1 MDELLS
7 LMVADVVPEGTTTE
21 KNHEVEV
28 TEEVNPKCAVVVTP
42 PTTASSLKGR
52 ISTQVPNGSISNSN
66 SPSSSSSSSRGI
78 DDKCPYSK
86 YNIARREASSQEVTN
101 ILESSNCTFIPLPR
115 LSTMSHRSVENQRAT
130 SPIATIGI
138 VNSSTGTRLSK
149 GGNAY
154 AILEIAS
161 IYRAADGRN
170 PECLPMIS
178 LFLFGQAYSAFT
190 LKIQVA
196 DVVLILDPTSLP
208 QNGSEGNKNS
218 YSKNKKT
225 LQSFKI
231 YDETQLRRIGIST
244 ELHQIKKVEAMAKTA
259 KAKQPSKSASTAP
272 TNKFQKLKHAHN
284 PYSTNKPMFHHSNT
298 TVATFHHHVLDN
310 THRGRAVAVA
320 SRKPLLDVTSKM
332 VYGKKLGSIMDS
344 RVNIC
349 GSRLNSLPA
358 CQLPNTG
365 IDRHKVIKTPLSR
378 PLPHQQRRELAAS
391 LFEDNFDGSVPI
403 PKPNAHLLLKRPLT
417 DTYLS
422 ASATT
427 TSTNDVATPRKDKV
441 DSILKT
447 QRIIAAEL
455 LQAKQE
461 FSHTTAPTMKAYK
474 ETMQLR
480 PVPKKPILIGK
491 QGLKIGND
499 KDVTNNCKAA
509 NDCETERVKEV
520 EVSSSILFGS
530 ESDAIDT
537 ASILAAKSLFSDDLS
552 AHVYAKSRQC
562 VLELEQKEDFAA
574 MTKKK
579 KTQAGTA
586 GTKKILTE
594 YICET
599 CHFVHAGKPF
609 GCIAAGHIVKKRRK
623 LEETKVDV
631 TNSTN
636 LKKIL
641 LNKQGTSD
649 SDLQLGQG
657 LEWSGW
663 FNR

>member
-7 LMVADVVPEGTTTE
+7 LMAADAAPQGTTTQ
-21 KNHEVEV
+21 KNHGVKV
-28 TEEVNPKCAVVVTP
+28 TEKVNPKCAVVVTP
-42 PTTASSLKGR
+42 PTTASSLRGQ
-52 ISTQVPNGSISNSN
+52 ISTQVTNGGNSN
-66 SPSSSSSSSRGI
+66 SPSSSSSRGK
-78 DDKCPYSK
+78 DDKCPYSN

-101 ILESSNCTFIPLPR
+101 ILESFNCTFIPLPR
-115 LSTMSHRSVENQRAT
+115 LSTMSHQLVENQRAT

-154 AILEIAS
+154 TILEIAS

-196 DVVLILDPTSLP
+196 DVVLILDPTPLP
-208 QNGSEGNKNS
+208 QNGAEGSTNS
-218 YSKNKKT
+218 YSKKKKT

-231 YDETQLRRIGIST
+231 YDETQLRRIGTST
-244 ELHQIKKVEAMAKTA
+244 ELHQIRKVEAMAKTA

-272 TNKFQKLKHAHN
+272 TNKFQKLKDAHN

-298 TVATFHHHVLDN
+298 VATFHHHVLEN
-310 THRGRAVAVA
+310 THRGRAVAIA

-332 VYGKKLGSIMDS
+332 VYGKKQGTIMES
-344 RVNIC
+344 RENIF
-349 GSRLNSLPA
+349 GSRLNSLSA
-358 CQLPNTG
+358 CQLPSTG
-365 IDRHKVIKTPLSR
+365 IDHHKVIKTPLTR

-391 LFEDNFDGSVPI
+391 LFEENFDGSVPI
-403 PKPNAHLLLKRPLT
+403 PKPNAHLLLKRPLK
-417 DTYLS
+417 DTSLS
-422 ASATT
+422 APNAT
-427 TSTNDVATPRKDKV
+427 TSTNDVATPRKDNVK
-441 DSILKT
+441 SILET

-461 FSHTTAPTMKAYK
+461 LSNSTTQTMKAYE
-474 ETMQLR
+474 ETMEVR
-480 PVPKKPILIGK
+480 PVSKKRILIGK
-491 QGLKIGND
+491 QDLKIGNT
-499 KDVTNNCKAA
+499 KEVMKNCKAA
-509 NDCETERVKEV
+509 NDGERERVKQAQL
-520 EVSSSILFGS
+520 SSSILFGS

-537 ASILAAKSLFSDDLS
+537 TSILAAKSLFSDDLS
-552 AHVYAKSRQC
+552 AHVYAKSRQS

-579 KTQAGTA
+579 KTQSGTA

-599 CHFVHAGKPF
+599 CHFVHAEKPF
-609 GCIAAGHIVKKRRK
+609 GCITAGHIVKKRRK